1 MEKKLILDA
10 AAMERAVTRIA
21 YEIIEKNKGIENLAL
36 IGIQR
41 RGVSLSDRIARK
53 IEKIEGKKVAAGIL
67 DITFYRDD
75 LSLLNEHPVLNGT
88 SIDFPIEGKRIVL
101 VDDVLYTGRTVRAAI
116 EAIMDL
122 GRPKCIQLA
131 ILVDRGHRE
140 LPIMADYVGKNLPT
154 STKEVV
160 KVHIQD
166 VDGEEN
172 VVIEQRR

>member
-1 MEKKLILDA
+1 MKLILDA

-21 YEIIEKNKGIENLAL
+21 YEIIEKNRGSDNLAL

-41 RGVSLSDRIARK
+41 RGVTLSKRIAEK
-53 IEKIEGKKVAAGIL
+53 IREIEGKEIERGIL

-88 SIDFPIEGKRIVL
+88 NIDFQIENKKIVL

-122 GRPKCIQLA
+122 GRPQCIQLA
-131 ILVDRGHRE
+131 IMVDRGHRE

-154 STKEVV
+154 SAKEVV
-160 KVHIQD
+160 KVHLTEF
-166 VDGEEN
+166 DGEEN
-172 VVIEQRR
+172 VVIEQKH

>member
-10 AAMERAVTRIA
+10 AAMERAVTRIS
-21 YEIIEKNKGIENLAL
+21 YEIIEKNKGIEDLAL
-36 IGIQR
+36 IGIRR
-41 RGVSLSDRIARK
+41 RGVSLSKRIAKK
-53 IEKIEGKKVAAGIL
+53 IQEIEGKPVERGIL

-88 SIDFPIEGKRIVL
+88 NIDFQIEGKKIVL

-116 EAIMDL
+116 MDL

-131 ILVDRGHRE
+131 IMVDRGHRE

-154 STKEVV
+154 STREVV
-160 KVHIQD
+160 KVHITEF
-166 VDGEEN
+166 DGEEN
-172 VVIEQRR
+172 IVIEQKK